1 MLTKQRQFILL
12 ETKDIVAVRFE
23 LRDLNS
29 EAQITTIVNNVEN
42 KKIIKSIGL
51 LKLVNWIKSGNTEF
65 PPAFSNERKR

>member
-65 PPAFSNERKR
+65 SPAFSQERKR

>member
-51 LKLVNWIKSGNTEF
+51 LKLVNWIKSGNAEF
-65 PPAFSNERKR
+65 FPAFSQERKR